1 MTVESEIAPGTGPS
15 PDGIDPSPE
24 RNLTDTFDRWS
35 AAQRHRGLAVVV
47 LAAVVAAWIVRF
59 VQDDAFITF
68 RFARNFER
76 GHGLVLNQ
84 GERVEGYT
92 NFLWTVLMAVPE
104 RMGWSAPMFSVLVG
118 LAVMAVTIVVS
129 FRLALLVFERESLAL
144 LSVLALVANMTF
156 LGYGTSGLETMMQT
170 MFVTAV
176 ALLLLERPGRSRVV
190 PRRVA
195 AGVVAGLACLTRLD
209 SAVIVGTLFVLV
221 VVHDWTSSDSSDSSA
236 RIKRAASAAASLGLP
251 TAAVLLP
258 WIIWKLDYYGDLLPN
273 TFTAK
278 SGSPL
283 ISIAYGIFYLLAFF
297 ASYFAFLFIKRFR
310 GRRSDWFQNPI
321 ARDLSVVVAAWFVYI
336 CIVGA
341 DFMEYRFMV
350 PVLPILAM
358 LAAMLINR
366 FRNQR
371 SQVVFVAV
379 LLCVSGCRA
388 VMPSVGY
395 PVLSFSDLR
404 HWPTDSETSWVGL
417 GKYLGSTFPGGEQ
430 APDQPVISLLA
441 LGAIS
446 YYSDLPVVDMIG
458 LADKEIARNG
468 DQIPLYYPGHVRVST
483 VEQLVDK
490 DVSLVVG
497 LPLVLPR
504 EEDRTSY
511 RLSELVALYAGT
523 DLRRLPED
531 ATVVEATVKQDRV
544 LVMISLQQNPKVD
557 ALVES
562 GEWRELDI
570 DRTCDAADLNVVTRI
585 VNERSCPG
593 L

>member
-1 MTVESEIAPGTGPS
+1 MTVDS
-15 PDGIDPSPE
+15 PVE
-24 RNLTDTFDRWS
+24 RHLTDTFDRWTS
-35 AAQRHRGLAVVV
+35 SQRHRALAGVA

-68 RFARNFER
+68 RFARNLER

-92 NFLWTVLMAVPE
+92 NFLWTVLMAIPE
-104 RMGWSAPMFSVLVG
+104 RFGWSAPMFSVVVG
-118 LAVMAVTIVVS
+118 LLIMVITIVVS

-170 MFVTAV
+170 MFVMAV
-176 ALLLLERPGRSRVV
+176 ALLVLERPARSRVV
-190 PRRVA
+190 ARRVA

-221 VVHDWTSSDSSDSSA
+221 VLHEWSGTGSSEPSPAGDPTSA
-236 RIKRAASAAASLGLP
+236 RLRRAGVAAATLGVP
-251 TAAVLLP
+251 TALVLIP
-258 WIIWKLDYYGDLLPN
+258 WLVWKLDYYGDLLPN

-278 SGSPL
+278 SGSQL
-283 ISIAYGIFYLLAFF
+283 IAIAYGLFYLLAFF
-297 ASYFAFLFIKRFR
+297 VSYFAFMFIKRFR
-310 GRRSDWFQNPI
+310 GRRSEWFENRI
-321 ARDLSVVVAAWFVYI
+321 ARDLTVVVAAWFVYI

-358 LAAMLINR
+358 LAAMLVNR
-366 FRNQR
+366 FRDR
-371 SQVVFVAV
+371 RAQVVFVAV

-404 HWPTDSETSWVGL
+404 HWPTDSETSWVGI
-417 GKYLGSTFPGGEQ
+417 GKYLGSTFPGGER
-430 APDQPVISLLA
+430 APDQPVVSLLA

-468 DQIPLYYPGHVRVST
+468 DRIPLYYPGHVRVST
-483 VEQLVDK
+483 VQQLVDK

-504 EEDRTSY
+504 EERRTSY

-523 DLRRLPED
+523 DLRRLPRD
-531 ATVVEATVKQDRV
+531 ATVLEATVKQDRV
-544 LVMISLQQNPKVD
+544 LVMISLLPNPKVD

-562 GEWRELDI
+562 GEWRELEI
-570 DRTCDAADLNVVTRI
+570 DRTCDADDLNPVTKI
-585 VNERSCPG
+585 VNESTCPG